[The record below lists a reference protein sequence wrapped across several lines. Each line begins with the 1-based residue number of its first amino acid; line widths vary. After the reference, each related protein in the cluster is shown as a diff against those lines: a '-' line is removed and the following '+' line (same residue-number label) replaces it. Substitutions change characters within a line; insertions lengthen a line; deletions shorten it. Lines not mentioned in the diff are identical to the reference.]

1 MVLDCFFL
9 HRDER
14 ELFFSSKRTPTKT
27 STKSQT
33 NQFKTTK
40 KDHDAFKMNQGY
52 GGGGGQNP
60 QDKKRIREAEMRK
73 LYANSWAV
81 ELMKAPCARPGFCL
95 YASLCSPCVAWQQ
108 RKKQMYG
115 SLQGYTCCNGGSCI
129 SGRCGEQN
137 NPELCLACEVFW
149 CFPSSVAT
157 TRFLIQDEQRVM
169 NTQCDN
175 GIIGFMLLMNQL
187 ACIFRVA
194 AMVSNDDSIEQAADI
209 LDCISDMTYCSVCAC
224 MQTQQEAQI
233 DFRNE
238 SMTPQQQ
245 VFQAPQ
251 VQRMAAYETQPGMY
265 GAAPPQQPQQQQQPQ
280 PQYPKV

>member
-1 MVLDCFFL
+1 MVLECFFL
-9 HRDER
+9 HRESF
-14 ELFFSSKRTPTKT
+14 LFEQTNEHQNIKTKSKK
-27 STKSQT
+27 STKPIQ
-33 NQFKTTK
+33 NDKERPY
-40 KDHDAFKMNQGY
+40 DAFIKKMNQGY

-157 TRFLIQDEQRVM
+157 TRFFDPGRTASDEHAVR
-169 NTQCDN
+169 
-175 GIIGFMLLMNQL
+175 
-187 ACIFRVA
+187 
-194 AMVSNDDSIEQAADI
+194 
-209 LDCISDMTYCSVCAC
+209 
-224 MQTQQEAQI
+224 
-233 DFRNE
+233 
-238 SMTPQQQ
+238 
-245 VFQAPQ
+245 
-251 VQRMAAYETQPGMY
+251 
-265 GAAPPQQPQQQQQPQ
+265 
-280 PQYPKV
+280 